1 MGRGCQGKVD
11 QLTTAERAKDKR
23 LQTIYNTTLEKQN
36 EQRAKQFNKCAI
48 CHRDFA
54 KFTAFQDHDHQCC
67 PRRLHEFCGKC
78 NRALLCFGC
87 NKFVVGIL
95 ERQYVDKV
103 RIEPLVL
110 LARLVAYFE
119 YWNPILKSN
128 GAYAGKPKVKA
139 ARKKKATPIRKA

>member
-1 MGRGCQGKVD
+1 M
-11 QLTTAERAKDKR
+11 TTAERAKDKR

-36 EQRAKQFNKCAI
+36 EQRAKQLNKCAI

-103 RIEPLVL
+103 RLEPLNNEV
-110 LARLVAYFE
+110 VAYHLGYVVE
-119 YWNPILKSN
+119 
-128 GAYAGKPKVKA
+128 
-139 ARKKKATPIRKA
+139 KATKFFEEVRYDIQQCGAESKPAS